1 MTDVA
6 IAQED
11 SLRSR
16 IAAALRSEGKTIDAL
31 VLEDLAGV
39 DEVHIGG
46 LETIRPIVGS
56 LGVGPQDVTLDL
68 GSGLGGPARFV
79 ARETGSQVVGVD
91 LSAENTQAGNE
102 LSAWVGLG
110 EKVQLEVAD
119 VCRVPHPAES
129 FNAVLSVHVH
139 MFLESPELMF
149 AEAFRLLKPGGR
161 FVILDPVRLADD
173 GRHYPV
179 PWAPDADSDHIL
191 SEAEVETLAAAAGF
205 RRHARSD
212 LSTLAIDWFGET
224 FNRISE
230 MGGPPTLGLH
240 LVMGPD
246 FPTFALNAFQNLQS
260 EKIALLHLVFEKP

>member
-6 IAQED
+6 EVQED
-11 SLRSR
+11 SLQAR
-16 IAAALRSEGKTIDAL
+16 IEDALHSEGKTTEAL

-39 DEVHIGG
+39 DELHIGG

-56 LGVGPQDVTLDL
+56 LGVSSEDVTLDL
-68 GSGLGGPARFV
+68 GSGLGGPARFI
-79 ARETGSQVVGVD
+79 ARETGSRVVGVD
-91 LSAENTQAGNE
+91 LSADSTQAGNE
-102 LSAWVGLG
+102 LTGWVGLG

-119 VCRVPHPAES
+119 VCDVPHPAES
-129 FNAVLSVHVH
+129 FAAVLSVHVH
-139 MFLESPELMF
+139 MFLQSPELMF

-161 FVILDPVRLADD
+161 FVILDPIRLVDD

-179 PWAPDADSDHIL
+179 PWASDAENDNIL
-191 SEAEVETLAAAAGF
+191 SEVEVETLAAAAGF
-205 RRHARSD
+205 RLHTRSD
-212 LSTLAIDWFGET
+212 LSTLAIDWFGQT

-230 MGGPPTLGLH
+230 MGGPPALGLH